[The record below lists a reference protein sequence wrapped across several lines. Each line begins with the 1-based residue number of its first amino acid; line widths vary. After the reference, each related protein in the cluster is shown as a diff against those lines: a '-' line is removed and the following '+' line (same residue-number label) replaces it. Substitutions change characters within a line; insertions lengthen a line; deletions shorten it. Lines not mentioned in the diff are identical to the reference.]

1 MGGGGVAPGLQRA
14 TLHRSTHTVQ
24 FPVTA
29 RDSEYFQ
36 QDIKRYYSSFVCLC
50 CTVRWYVDYTF
61 ISANPI

>member
-36 QDIKRYYSSFVCLC
+36 QDINVTIRLSFV
-50 CTVRWYVDYTF
+50 YVVL
-61 ISANPI
+61 